1 MGNCETG
8 FQKQTVPISL
18 TALSEFFTLRVLFS
32 LNSSRRRFDRL
43 KMRLKTKKVKR
54 FVVTIGS
61 VGIRWGRVQSKMM
74 ISSSH
79 VTQ

>member
-43 KMRLKTKKVKR
+43 KMRLKTKKLNVLL
-54 FVVTIGS
+54 
-61 VGIRWGRVQSKMM
+61 
-74 ISSSH
+74 
-79 VTQ
+79 